1 MNYVV
6 KVPIAGHVFVTV
18 KDAKSRDEAKEKAL
32 YRCCDFNNEDV
43 LLDEISGYEKLVE
56 GNVCYSA
63 CFEMDIIDEYE
74 DDE

>member
-1 MNYVV
+1 M
-6 KVPIAGHVFVTV
+6 
-18 KDAKSRDEAKEKAL
+18 
-32 YRCCDFNNEDV
+32 

-56 GNVCYSA
+56 GNVGYSA